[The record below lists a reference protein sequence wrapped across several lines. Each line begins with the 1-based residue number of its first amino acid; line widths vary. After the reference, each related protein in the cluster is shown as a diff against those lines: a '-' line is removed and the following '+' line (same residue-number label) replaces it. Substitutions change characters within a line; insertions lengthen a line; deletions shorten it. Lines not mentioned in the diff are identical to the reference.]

1 MTVIGLTGGI
11 GMGKST
17 AAELL
22 ARHDIPV
29 IDTDVLARRV
39 VEPGQPALTEIK
51 AATRLAFRGVPFGAV
66 MKTPTSS
73 AARLC
78 PPRRSRTTPPG

>member
-22 ARHDIPV
+22 ARQDIPV

-39 VEPGQPALTEIK
+39 VEPGQPAL
-51 AATRLAFRGVPFGAV
+51 AGCPVLP
-66 MKTPTSS
+66 SS
-73 AARLC
+73 AEASPHVSQASLEFSVSSSKSQLRGF
-78 PPRRSRTTPPG
+78 PSMS